1 MKARIPKHS
10 DNNTDSENNPYLKAT
25 LLEVVDNQL
34 NDNDPPET
42 RETLNRL
49 IADGYSEEKAKERIA
64 SVLVTHIY
72 EVMHN
77 SKQFDSEKYKRD
89 LALIEDEIKELLKSG
104 MEDIRNANIESG
116 VESITNIANGVKYD
130 TYLDIKNITIY
141 GIEIPSAVHNKE
153 IVRRNYGFFNTS
165 SSIDEAIFE
174 FNKLQ
179 EKLIEYAILENT
191 IYRLKKE
198 IIKVRKRSNALENII
213 IPRDENILKQIA
225 DELEERDREEFSR
238 LKVVKKNLNN

>member
-1 MKARIPKHS
+1 M
-10 DNNTDSENNPYLKAT
+10 NTNYLPTKSNLIRLQT
-25 LLEVVDNQL
+25 SLKITKQGHELLERKRKILTN
-34 NDNDPPET
+34 
-42 RETLNRL
+42 
-49 IADGYSEEKAKERIA
+49 
-64 SVLVTHIY
+64 VL
-72 EVMHN
+72 
-77 SKQFDSEKYKRD
+77 EKYKRD
-89 LALIEDEIKELLKSG
+89 LSLLEDEIKELLKSG

-116 VESITNIANGVKYD
+116 VESITNIANGVKFD

-141 GIEIPSAVHNKE
+141 GIEIPCAVHNKE
-153 IVRRNYGFFNTS
+153 VVRRNYGFFNTS

-238 LKVVKKNLNN
+238 LKVVKKKLNN